1 MFVKY
6 GEEYAQLV
14 SLLGNAVEAVRA
26 RKEVAA
32 VYQAVLDS
40 GWDGEWFLRAYDA
53 YSHKVGS
60 RECEEGQIFIEPQGF
75 CVLAGIGVQE
85 GLAQKALDSVQKHLD
100 TKYGIMILQPAYTQ
114 YYLNLGEISSYPP
127 GYKENAGIFCH
138 NNPWISIAETVV
150 GRGNR
155 AWQVYTRT
163 CPAYIEDISEI
174 HRTEPYVYSQMI
186 AGKDAPNFG
195 EAKNSWLT
203 GTAAWTF
210 LDVSQ
215 YILGIRPDYDGL
227 TVDPCIPSTL
237 DGFEAKRDF
246 RGVTYHISVR
256 NPKHVE
262 KGVASMTVDG
272 VAVDG
277 NTIPLPTG
285 KTEVSVEVVMG

>member
-1 MFVKY
+1 MEK
-6 GEEYAQLV
+6 
-14 SLLGNAVEAVRA
+14 N
-26 RKEVAA
+26 
-32 VYQAVLDS
+32 VLAY
-40 GWDGEWFLRAYDA
+40 GWDGDWYLRAYDA
-53 YSHKVGS
+53 YSNKVGS
-60 RECEEGQIFIEPQGF
+60 KECEEGQIFIEPQGF
-75 CVLAGIGVQE
+75 CVMAEIGLKD
-85 GLAQKALDSVQKHLD
+85 GYCLKAMKSVEKKLD
-100 TKYGIMILQPAYTQ
+100 TKYGIVLLQPCYTK
-114 YYLNLGEISSYPP
+114 YHVELGEITSYPG

-227 TVDPCIPSTL
+227 MIDPCIPSTL
-237 DGFEAKRDF
+237 DGFTVKRDF
-246 RGVTYHISVR
+246 RGVTYHITVK
-256 NPKHVE
+256 NPNHVE
-262 KGVASMTVDG
+262 KGIASLTVDG
-272 VAVDG
+272 TAINGTQIPFDG
-277 NTIPLPTG
+277 S
-285 KTEVSVEVVMG
+285 KKEVYVEAIMG

>member
-1 MFVKY
+1 M
-6 GEEYAQLV
+6 
-14 SLLGNAVEAVRA
+14 
-26 RKEVAA
+26 
-32 VYQAVLDS
+32 
-40 GWDGEWFLRAYDA
+40 
-53 YSHKVGS
+53 
-60 RECEEGQIFIEPQGF
+60 
-75 CVLAGIGVQE
+75 AGIY
-85 GLAQKALDSVQKHLD
+85 K
-100 TKYGIMILQPAYTQ
+100 
-114 YYLNLGEISSYPP
+114 NLSCIYRRYQRNSPYRTLC
-127 GYKENAGIFCH
+127 IFADDC
-138 NNPWISIAETVV
+138 
-150 GRGNR
+150 R
-155 AWQVYTRT
+155 
-163 CPAYIEDISEI
+163 
-174 HRTEPYVYSQMI
+174 
-186 AGKDAPNFG
+186 KDAPNFG

>member
-100 TKYGIMILQPAYTQ
+100 TKYGVMLLQPAYTR
-114 YYLNLGEISSYPP
+114 YHLELGEVSSTRP
-127 GYKENAGIFCH
+127 GTRKMPESSATIIPGF
-138 NNPWISIAETVV
+138 PSQKPSLAEAIAHL
-150 GRGNR
+150 R
-155 AWQVYTRT
+155 
-163 CPAYIEDISEI
+163 YIVKLVPLIW
-174 HRTEPYVYSQMI
+174 
-186 AGKDAPNFG
+186 K
-195 EAKNSWLT
+195 
-203 GTAAWTF
+203 
-210 LDVSQ
+210 
-215 YILGIRPDYDGL
+215 
-227 TVDPCIPSTL
+227 
-237 DGFEAKRDF
+237 
-246 RGVTYHISVR
+246 ISVTSTAPSLTFMHR
-256 NPKHVE
+256 WLP
-262 KGVASMTVDG
+262 AQTLPDTVKQ
-272 VAVDG
+272 
-277 NTIPLPTG
+277 
-285 KTEVSVEVVMG
+285 KTAG